1 MNPKRR
7 SFLKGALAT
16 GAAGSA
22 MLGSAGL
29 AQAAMQMKTNSMPTL
44 ILASDAAVEAS
55 FAAGVK
61 AALSGSTEV
70 TLLRTDRISPLTTVQ
85 KALQSKRPMRLVGMV
100 DDATGELLTAM
111 ARSAG
116 ARMTW
121 LGQHAADASQ
131 TRHQVISGQ
140 TAMGSALALGEQ
152 LQQDAAGFRFK
163 AEQPFANK
171 TALELSAARSGTT
184 SCHWAAHL
192 GHALMQP
199 NAPVDAAYLP
209 AQSKRLE
216 GRFVSF
222 VIEV

>member
-7 SFLKGALAT
+7 SFLKGALASS
-16 GAAGSA
+16 AGGLV
-22 MLGSAGL
+22 LGSSGL
-29 AQAAMQMKTNSMPTL
+29 AQAAMGLNAGGLPTL
-44 ILASDAAVEAS
+44 VLASDAAVEAS

-61 AALSGSTEV
+61 AALPSSTEM
-70 TLLRTDRISPLTTVQ
+70 TLLRTDRISPFTAVSE
-85 KALQSKRPMRLVGMV
+85 ALQNKRPMRLVGLV
-100 DDATGELLTAM
+100 DDASGELITAM
-111 ARSAG
+111 ARRAG

-121 LGQHAADASQ
+121 LGQHAADARQ
-131 TRHQVISGQ
+131 TRHQVLSGQ

-163 AEQPFANK
+163 AEQPFAK
-171 TALELSAARSGTT
+171 KGALELSAARAGAASG
-184 SCHWAAHL
+184 HWAAHL
-192 GHALMQP
+192 GHALVLP

>member
-7 SFLKGALAT
+7 SFLKGALAS
-16 GAAGSA
+16 GAGGLV
-22 MLGSAGL
+22 LGSSSL
-29 AQAAMQMKTNSMPTL
+29 AQAAMSLNPGQQPTL
-44 ILASDAAVEAS
+44 ILAGNAAVEAS

-61 AALSGSTEV
+61 AALPGSTEM
-70 TLLRTDRISPLTTVQ
+70 TLLRTDRINPLATVNS
-85 KALQSKRPMRLVGMV
+85 ALQAKRPMRLIGLV

-121 LGQHAADASQ
+121 LGQHAADARQ

-140 TAMGSALALGEQ
+140 ATRGSALALGEQ
-152 LQQDAAGFRFK
+152 LQQSSAGFRLK
-163 AEQPFANK
+163 AEQPFSGK
-171 TALELSAARSGTT
+171 GALQLSAARAGTASG
-184 SCHWAAHL
+184 HWAAHL
-192 GHALMQP
+192 GHALVQP
-199 NAPVDAAYLP
+199 NVPVDAAYLP